1 MPNSI
6 SIQKA
11 VNNFKTLI
19 EAAIIEGGEEAKQ
32 AMIRS
37 SRPILNLH
45 EAVKSELIKA
55 GVAKDFIFPPLN
67 SRTPELKLAG
77 SRKQKNQDVCVV
89 PDHKKAEEILK
100 EGLLQDVVDEFGERF
115 TESTIAINIR
125 SQISSIQKNFDTL
138 YERTTSEAI
147 NLHDRCPKMCMGEVY
162 MIAVPEYDDK
172 AIRQGKVVFKKT
184 SQALVMKYI
193 KSFQAIN
200 NRKGIEKNFYK
211 YEKVCLLIVDF
222 SKSPVKIYNTNEEL
236 FKKDLIP
243 ENSNVDISELSWN
256 KFVPELL
263 QTYSERFG
271 K

>member
-1 MPNSI
+1 MPNLI
-6 SIQKA
+6 NIQEA

-19 EAAIIEGGEEAKQ
+19 ENAILKGGEEAKH
-32 AMIRS
+32 AIIRS

-45 EAVKSELIKA
+45 EAVKSELVKY
-55 GVAKDFIFPPLN
+55 GVSEDFIFPPLN
-67 SRTPELKLAG
+67 SRRPELKLAG

-89 PDHKKAEEILK
+89 PDHKKSDEILK
-100 EGLLQDVVDEFGERF
+100 EGLLQDVVDKFGERF
-115 TESTIAINIR
+115 TERTITINIR

-162 MIAVPEYDDK
+162 MIAVPEYDNN
-172 AIRQGKVVFKKT
+172 AIKQSKVVFKKT
-184 SQALVMKYI
+184 NQALVLKYI

-222 SKSPVKIYNTNEEL
+222 SKSPAKIYNTNAEL
-236 FKKDLIP
+236 IKDGLIP
-243 ENSNVDISELSWN
+243 EDSNIDISELSWN
-256 KFVPELL
+256 KFVPDLL

-271 K
+271 E